1 MAEPR
6 IPSSYH
12 TFLTLIRRLQAEDPS
27 AGRKVLK
34 RRIMNLLDLPP
45 EMDDP
50 YWDEQEFS
58 YLRSSRTRR
67 ALFDSTGSTWRCTR
81 YGKKRVSRD
90 YRKSGSDW

>member
-1 MAEPR
+1 MEEPR

-12 TFLTLIRRLQAEDPS
+12 IFLTLTRRLQAEDPS

-34 RRIMNLLDLPP
+34 RRIMNLLDLSP

-50 YWDEQEFS
+50 YWDEREFS

-67 ALFDSTGSTWRCTR
+67 ELFEDRFNLAMCEIR
-81 YGKKRVSRD
+81 EKEGKS
-90 YRKSGSDW
+90 

>member
-1 MAEPR
+1 MEEPT

-12 TFLTLIRRLQAEDPS
+12 TFMRLIRRLQEEDPG
-27 AGRKVLK
+27 ARRKVVK
-34 RRIMNLLDLPP
+34 QRIIDLLDLPP

-67 ALFDSTGSTWRCTR
+67 QLFEDRFNLAM
-81 YGKKRVSRD
+81 YKI
-90 YRKSGSDW
+90 RKEESKS

>member
-1 MAEPR
+1 MEEPT

-12 TFLTLIRRLQAEDPS
+12 TFMRLIRRLQEEDP
-27 AGRKVLK
+27 GVRRKVLK
-34 RRIMNLLDLPP
+34 KRIIDLLDLPP

-67 ALFDSTGSTWRCTR
+67 QLFEDRFNLAMYR
-81 YGKKRVSRD
+81 IRKKES
-90 YRKSGSDW
+90 KS

>member
-1 MAEPR
+1 MDEPR

-12 TFLTLIRRLQAEDPS
+12 IFLTLIRRLQEEDPN

-34 RRIMNLLDLPP
+34 RRIMDLLDLPL

-67 ALFDSTGSTWRCTR
+67 ALFEDRFNLAMYEIR
-81 YGKKRVSRD
+81 KEEGKS
-90 YRKSGSDW
+90 

>member
-1 MAEPR
+1 MDEPR

-12 TFLTLIRRLQAEDPS
+12 IFLTLIRRLQKEDPN

-34 RRIMNLLDLPP
+34 RRIMDLLDLPL

-67 ALFDSTGSTWRCTR
+67 ALFEDRFNLAMYEIR
-81 YGKKRVSRD
+81 KEEGKS
-90 YRKSGSDW
+90 

>member
-1 MAEPR
+1 MQEPR

-12 TFLTLIRRLQAEDPS
+12 TFMRLISRLQEEDPG

-34 RRIMNLLDLPP
+34 RRIMNLLDLPL

-50 YWDEQEFS
+50 YWDEPELS

-67 ALFDSTGSTWRCTR
+67 QLFEDRFNLAMYR
-81 YGKKRVSRD
+81 IRKKEGKS
-90 YRKSGSDW
+90 